1 MDKKKIKKEGIN
13 TQENMWSYNNINYII
28 FFIGLAFIIIGYII
42 MALGSVNSFQSI
54 DLSPTLLFIGYIIL
68 IPLSLYYRKN
78 SKIDNL
84 KGS

>member
-1 MDKKKIKKEGIN
+1 
-13 TQENMWSYNNINYII
+13 MWSYNNINYIL
-28 FFIGLAFIIIGYII
+28 FFIGLTFIIIGYII

-54 DLSPTLLFIGYIIL
+54 DLSPTLLFIGYIII